1 MARHRSWGRYA
12 SAFSS
17 NTPWSSKARCRS
29 FTAVTEVDLSYVPV
43 VENGSLKEKWK
54 QNKSVMK
61 ESYVSSVMKS
71 LKLEFPLLEKLQL
84 SLMAKRRVDVQCQM
98 WHRHWKITQ
107 LWQKMR
113 SLTYWP
119 IRTSPEQK
127 TRNLCLKQSAIH
139 AILQKRRKMFLKD
152 SSDQEE
158 TSPLHPKTVRFGT
171 SIFCE
176 T

>member
-113 SLTYWP
+113 SLTYWTIKISQKQTNKKTGIFVWSSQQSMLFYKKKENVP
-119 IRTSPEQK
+119 QSFLRTRVNKFTSPQ
-127 TRNLCLKQSAIH
+127 NC
-139 AILQKRRKMFLKD
+139 
-152 SSDQEE
+152 
-158 TSPLHPKTVRFGT
+158 
-171 SIFCE
+171 
-176 T
+176 